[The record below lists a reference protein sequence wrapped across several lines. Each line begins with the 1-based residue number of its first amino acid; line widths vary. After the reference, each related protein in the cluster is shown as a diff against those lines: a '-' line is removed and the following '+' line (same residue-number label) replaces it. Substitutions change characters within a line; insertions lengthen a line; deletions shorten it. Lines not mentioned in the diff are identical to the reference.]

1 MASKVSKRSS
11 AIIKGILE
19 FENGILQVKVED
31 IDKPF
36 SLSEFA
42 KEFFGLET
50 RISFVHAEEL
60 D

>member
-11 AIIKGILE
+11 ANIKGILE
-19 FENGILQVKVED
+19 FESGHLMVKVED

-36 SLSEFA
+36 DLAEFA

-50 RISFVHAEEL
+50 RISFVHAEDLE
-60 D
+60 